1 MAHFKVVLERTDT
14 ITKQAEII
22 NEAGLLLFESQR
34 SLLSLPRAGLQA
46 FFIFPLG
53 IAYAFRLTFFALAA
67 SFAEHLLKLSRAAM
81 RRAASAAPGV
91 CIVYTN
97 ETEAYAASNQRY

>member
-1 MAHFKVVLERTDT
+1 MTFPLLCVSS
-14 ITKQAEII
+14 IQANCPSGELVC
-22 NEAGLLLFESQR
+22 GLLLFESQR

-46 FFIFPLG
+46 LFIFPLG

-91 CIVYTN
+91 CIAYTN
-97 ETEAYAASNQRY
+97 ETETYAASNQRC